1 MKQII
6 KLTENDLKRI
16 ISESV
21 KRILKEDTNSFIL
34 RDVIID
40 GMDVTT
46 TFKNYYG
53 NSFDSKYELKDALNL
68 FLNNYGIKLIDLD
81 LANEFGESSDE
92 VYIQSEPVN
101 IVEVLKEINFKEIY
115 KKDRRAYAQVEV
127 YFVETFD
134 YDFGNIPAGYTSIE
148 SDTCLVYSPKD
159 DMWMD

>member
-53 NSFDSKYELKDALNL
+53 NSFDSKYELKDALKL
-68 FLNNYGIKLIDLD
+68 FLNNYSIKLIDLD

-101 IVEVLKEINFKEIY
+101 IVEVHGGYYPHGI
-115 KKDRRAYAQVEV
+115 
-127 YFVETFD
+127 
-134 YDFGNIPAGYTSIE
+134 IPGIK
-148 SDTCLVYSPKD
+148 LG
-159 DMWMD
+159 